1 MLDVD
6 GNVAENAIAN
16 FFIVRN
22 GVLWTPPERNILQ
35 GITRKVVF
43 ELAGKLNIPCEERN
57 FTIYDLAQAEEFFL
71 TTSASCA
78 LPVREVDGYR
88 PRAPVPGPVTNRLM
102 KAFIEETGFDFL
114 RPSGGKLP

>member
-22 GVLWTPPERNILQ
+22 GVLWTPPERNILE

-43 ELAGKLNIPCEERN
+43 EIASRLGIAVEERF
-57 FTIYDLAQAEEFFL
+57 FTVYDIAQAEEFFI

-78 LPVREVDGYR
+78 LPVREVDGYA
-88 PRAPVPGPVTNRLM
+88 PKAPVPGPVTKRLM
-102 KAFIEETGFDFL
+102 DAFAKETGFDFL
-114 RPSGGKLP
+114 R